1 MQMGA
6 KSNQEVIL
14 DTIDSLRRRKA
25 RPDLERICHMVERK
39 YGVSA
44 AEVECELERLV
55 DDEVVYKVEYK
66 GSTSYR
72 NAAKWKQSHL
82 SGNILNS
89 ADSSRLLVEAVQ
101 ELSGGVKADPTSATT
116 STRGSSTAGSSS
128 KKQCGP
134 IHIEDIEKH
143 VLARDPET
151 KLTIKMRLREALER
165 EIFSGRLVK
174 VNGGY
179 ALPIPGGEPQI
190 VAETSKKVDRV
201 KKRKR
206 IRKTHGPD
214 FEHEPLCKQP
224 SYDQRCDYC
233 SFHASC
239 NKFGLAEDL
248 LICKDCSLKVHP
260 SCMRYS
266 AELAERSRLSPW
278 QCMDCKTC
286 LVCNESGDADKL
298 LFCDSCDKGYHM
310 SCHYPPVFKKPEGKW
325 VCFTCERDEEM
336 EYYSSDGSA
345 VLSSSEDFY
354 SIQSSPSEPGMDLS
368 LNEASRENSPT
379 AGKVS
384 PDVATPS
391 PSNAASL
398 PEQSA
403 SAGTNAHYRM
413 TDPVEW
419 GIEDVVRYF
428 SVHGFPEQCNAF
440 REQEIDGKS
449 LLLMKRLD
457 VLTGLSLKLGP
468 ALKIYNHVTRLQLFC
483 KHGCKTNGS
492 KGGKS
497 SKNATGG
504 DNAKPTASKP
514 VAGTSTSSAK

>member
-116 STRGSSTAGSSS
+116 STRRGSSTAGSSS

-143 VLARDPET
+143 VLARDPDT

-174 VNGGY
+174 VNVGY
-179 ALPIPGGEPQI
+179 ALPIPGGEPQM

-201 KKRKR
+201 KKRKVIEIFITLNSEEVLSFACIEQPR
-206 IRKTHGPD
+206 C
-214 FEHEPLCKQP
+214 FYLCLCTSGLLPKQLT
-224 SYDQRCDYC
+224 S
-233 SFHASC
+233 
-239 NKFGLAEDL
+239 
-248 LICKDCSLKVHP
+248 
-260 SCMRYS
+260 
-266 AELAERSRLSPW
+266 
-278 QCMDCKTC
+278 
-286 LVCNESGDADKL
+286 
-298 LFCDSCDKGYHM
+298 LFC
-310 SCHYPPVFKKPEGKW
+310 FLNW
-325 VCFTCERDEEM
+325 NLFITFI
-336 EYYSSDGSA
+336 
-345 VLSSSEDFY
+345 FY
-354 SIQSSPSEPGMDLS
+354 DH
-368 LNEASRENSPT
+368 T
-379 AGKVS
+379 A
-384 PDVATPS
+384 P
-391 PSNAASL
+391 
-398 PEQSA
+398 
-403 SAGTNAHYRM
+403 R
-413 TDPVEW
+413 
-419 GIEDVVRYF
+419 
-428 SVHGFPEQCNAF
+428 
-440 REQEIDGKS
+440 
-449 LLLMKRLD
+449 
-457 VLTGLSLKLGP
+457 
-468 ALKIYNHVTRLQLFC
+468 
-483 KHGCKTNGS
+483 
-492 KGGKS
+492 
-497 SKNATGG
+497 
-504 DNAKPTASKP
+504 
-514 VAGTSTSSAK
+514 